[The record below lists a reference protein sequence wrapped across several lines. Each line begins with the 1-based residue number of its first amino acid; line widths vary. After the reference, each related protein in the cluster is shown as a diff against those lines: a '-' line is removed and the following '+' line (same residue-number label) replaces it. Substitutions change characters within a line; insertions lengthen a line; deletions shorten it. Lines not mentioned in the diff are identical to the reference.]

1 MGLLQPHERHGGRPR
16 QARLSRAPKAVV
28 VHSLAQAQAALAAA
42 ASLGVPVVLM
52 SGPGAASYAGPA
64 WFLEVERQARR
75 AQPQVDATAILD
87 CADQPGRALAALR
100 LGVKRLRLNGNPKA
114 RKRVAAI
121 AAAMGA
127 EIDETRY
134 DTLDLAGLDD
144 PEAAA
149 TAFLRDASSFETP
162 ALRAPQDEAR
172 PLSSQPLPHPE
183 EGRRPVSKDA
193 KRRTGRP

>member
-1 MGLLQPHERHGGRPR
+1 MGLLQPHERHGRRAG
-16 QARLSRAPKAVV
+16 QARLSRAPKAIV

-42 ASLGVPVVLM
+42 ASLDVPIVLL
-52 SGPGAASYAGPA
+52 SGAGAASYAGPA
-64 WFLEVERQARR
+64 WFLEVVRQARR
-75 AQPQVDATAILD
+75 AHPEVDTAAILD

-100 LGVKRLRLNGNPKA
+100 LGVKRLRLGGNPKA

-121 AAAMGA
+121 AEAMGA

-134 DTLDLAGLDD
+134 DTLDLAGVDD
-144 PEAAA
+144 AKAAA
-149 TAFLRDASSFETP
+149 MAFLRDASSFEMP

-172 PLSSQPLPHPE
+172 SVSSLQLPHPE